1 VFFITDGD
9 RPEAWVSMS
18 SANDWQRWLLRN
30 IPHSLNDQI
39 RARLV
44 SNLKHI
50 LVGLELKKA
59 LVLPHAQREN
69 DYSGV
74 LFEPYFQ
81 SLIFEFCVGA
91 YSVVE
96 SLGAS
101 HWLDSNGEDGT
112 ERNRIRRELWRP
124 ALLTVYDRDGEYQ
137 LERNVLRI
145 ENVRDKMHQ
154 DGVGARNEI
163 DWHTMGFDTAF
174 VPANQAIETLLRRAQ
189 EALPR
194 ATNLSLPRE

>member
-1 VFFITDGD
+1 MFFITDGD
-9 RPEAWVSMS
+9 RPEGWVSLS
-18 SANDWQRWLLRN
+18 SATDWQRWLLRN
-30 IPHSLNDQI
+30 VPQNLNEQV

-59 LVLPHAQREN
+59 LVLPHAQRAN

-91 YSVVE
+91 YSMLE
-96 SLGAS
+96 GLGAS
-101 HWLDSNGEDGT
+101 HWLDSNGEDGVD
-112 ERNRIRRELWRP
+112 RNRIRRELWRP
-124 ALLTVYDRDGEYQ
+124 ALLTVYDGNGDYQ
-137 LERNVLRI
+137 LERSVLRV

-163 DWHTMGFDTAF
+163 DWHALGYDSAF
-174 VPANQAIETLLRRAQ
+174 IPANHAIETLLRRAP
-189 EALPR
+189 EALPT
-194 ATNLSLPRE
+194 ATNLCLPRE